1 VIITTEQELMHAV
14 AAAMNPIEDQR
25 KREILTSLVK
35 HLHAFIS
42 DVRLTEDEFRDALE
56 ILVRLGQLTTDRH
69 NEAVLMAG
77 SLGLSSLVCLV
88 NNRDGL
94 SEASA
99 SLLGPFWRLN
109 SPLLENG
116 ASLLRSP
123 TPGPSLVFTGRVR
136 DRQGYGIEGAEVDVW
151 HSSPAGLYENQD
163 DSQAEMNLRGK
174 FTTDESGKFN
184 FETVKPAGY
193 PIPAEENL
201 VGDLLRLQK
210 RHNYR
215 PAHVHVLVFKPGF
228 KTLITQIF
236 MPGDPYLAS
245 DVQFGVRPAL
255 IGNLI
260 AHEAD
265 DRASTWYSMDHAFV
279 MDRGEARLPTAPIR

>member
-1 VIITTEQELMHAV
+1 VIIATEQELMHAV
-14 AAAMNPIEDQR
+14 LAAMNPIEDPR

-35 HLHAFIS
+35 HLHAFIR

-56 ILVRLGQLTTDRH
+56 IIVRLGRLTTDRH

-88 NNRDGL
+88 NNQDGP

-109 SPLLENG
+109 SPRLDNG

-123 TPGPSLVFTGRVR
+123 TPGPSLFFTGHVR
-136 DRQGYGIEGAEVDVW
+136 DRQGHGIQGAEVDVW
-151 HSSPAGLYENQD
+151 QASPSGLYENQD
-163 DSQAEMNLRGK
+163 AHQAEMNLRGK
-174 FTTDESGKFN
+174 FTTDDTGKFS
-184 FETVKPAGY
+184 FQTVKPAGY

-215 PAHVHVLVFKPGF
+215 PAHVHFLVFKTGF
-228 KTLITQIF
+228 RTLINQIY
-236 MPGDPYLAS
+236 MPGDPYLEN

-265 DRASTWYSMDHAFV
+265 DRASAWYSMDHAFV
-279 MDRGEARLPTAPIR
+279 MDRGEARLPEAPIR